1 LAWPLPSLGPVIRR
15 RTSAHSALDA
25 VLLRFR
31 NAHVRRR
38 RLNWSRN
45 TPAVWRSI
53 SACAPAL
60 NLREKLCQIR
70 DARCGSAG
78 CGGHSGACMM
88 LRMMRSAS
96 LWVEHSVFV
105 ATANGPIF
113 TVVCA
118 PDGGSSSDH
127 EVDELW
133 HAKAGT
139 NTSNGMRLCF
149 DPESAA
155 KTLGFCDREVLR
167 SMRVERWYSSAG

>member
-78 CGGHSGACMM
+78 CGGHSRICMT
-88 LRMMRSAS
+88 LRKMPGQDAQCIPPGSSTAS
-96 LWVEHSVFV
+96 LWLLQMAQSLLSSVR
-105 ATANGPIF
+105 PM
-113 TVVCA
+113 
-118 PDGGSSSDH
+118 
-127 EVDELW
+127 VDPVLIMRW
-133 HAKAGT
+133 M
-139 NTSNGMRLCF
+139 SCGMPRLGRIPQTEC
-149 DPESAA
+149 
-155 KTLGFCDREVLR
+155 GCVLIQSR
-167 SMRVERWYSSAG
+167 LRKL